1 MYQGIKAI
9 KAWNL
14 LNRTIVYVLAGQNYK
29 LDIIIPVEKKNNVQ
43 LEYFSSIPN

>member
-14 LNRTIVYVLAGQNYK
+14 LNCTFSYIMTLQSVNSEALENIRLSYTSRFIANLAV
-29 LDIIIPVEKKNNVQ
+29 I
-43 LEYFSSIPN
+43 